1 MSAAHTGPEAMVT
14 VKVTYDGTTRRVKM
28 PLREMVP
35 RVLEEHIRT
44 FLHIPADRK
53 AMVER
58 YSDSAASFVLLD
70 SSNMPVYKQ
79 LYRAAKAK
87 SKLKLRVTL
96 VEEPKAAP
104 KPVSIEH
111 VEDVTE
117 PAPAIQPEPQQ
128 SASHSQISLPLRSSG
143 SSMAKQY
150 DPTLLAKAANMVA
163 EREELR
169 KDFESRL
176 SCLMSRQSLNPSAQD
191 ASSAPQDQPTT
202 AVYAV
207 CCNICCKSIPGAHYH
222 CSTCDDGDFDLCQ
235 SCIDQGITC
244 KSDNHWLIKRT
255 IVDGTIVKSST
266 EKISPKPKP
275 KAIKEEPKIAPV
287 SYPNCILPLPAFSP
301 PRPVVQATPAW
312 ASFSPVRTCNTCLH
326 ELPEAQFLHCQKCDD
341 FDLCQPCFSA
351 NSHGHHPMHSFAPAV
366 PGTVMPDHISIKMA
380 PGRNRMHMAICDGC
394 DENIAGVRHKCLDC
408 PDWDYCSECVLN
420 AHFIHPN
427 HRFAPLY
434 EPLRQTHSC
443 GTVEPMHS
451 GICCDGPL
459 CNSSR
464 AWPAYIKGT
473 RYKCAV
479 CPDLDFCANCE
490 ASPANEHNKTHPLI
504 KFKTPVR
511 HVSVT
516 TTGEHQDGRQLDVM
530 GDRIEP
536 PAWASPAPSGT
547 NSVNAVQTVV
557 DVKPEEPEE
566 PWETPAK
573 PEVKQEEPLV
583 QLKDVPQA
591 KEESHKVVEEEQ
603 LKARFIRESVS
614 DGTTFGLNHVFE
626 QTWTLRNEGTV
637 PWPAGCVVKFSGG
650 DYMGHVDSTHPTGIS
665 DLVSATQSTVCYSQL
680 APGQE
685 FQFTVLLRT
694 PGRSGKFISYWRLCT
709 EDGYR
714 FGERLWCEVQAR
726 SVKAAPPAPV
736 FEEEEQG
743 QEQEPEKAE
752 ESQASSIM
760 IFPKLETESP
770 NSSVHQEIKHAPA
783 SPIVSSLP
791 SPVATPISKTYE
803 EWDGSDDGFMT
814 DEEYDILDA
823 SDEEYLEEQ
832 NRKMTKE

>member
-1 MSAAHTGPEAMVT
+1 
-14 VKVTYDGTTRRVKM
+14 
-28 PLREMVP
+28 
-35 RVLEEHIRT
+35 
-44 FLHIPADRK
+44 
-53 AMVER
+53 MVER

-301 PRPVVQATPAW
+301 PHPVVQATPAW

-326 ELPEAQFLHCQKCDD
+326 GMYIPLRVHYLHCK
-341 FDLCQPCFSA
+341 A
-351 NSHGHHPMHSFAPAV
+351 NMF
-366 PGTVMPDHISIKMA
+366 
-380 PGRNRMHMAICDGC
+380 
-394 DENIAGVRHKCLDC
+394 
-408 PDWDYCSECVLN
+408 
-420 AHFIHPN
+420 
-427 HRFAPLY
+427 
-434 EPLRQTHSC
+434 
-443 GTVEPMHS
+443 
-451 GICCDGPL
+451 
-459 CNSSR
+459 
-464 AWPAYIKGT
+464 
-473 RYKCAV
+473 
-479 CPDLDFCANCE
+479 
-490 ASPANEHNKTHPLI
+490 
-504 KFKTPVR
+504 
-511 HVSVT
+511 
-516 TTGEHQDGRQLDVM
+516 
-530 GDRIEP
+530 
-536 PAWASPAPSGT
+536 
-547 NSVNAVQTVV
+547 
-557 DVKPEEPEE
+557 
-566 PWETPAK
+566 
-573 PEVKQEEPLV
+573 
-583 QLKDVPQA
+583 
-591 KEESHKVVEEEQ
+591 
-603 LKARFIRESVS
+603 
-614 DGTTFGLNHVFE
+614 
-626 QTWTLRNEGTV
+626 
-637 PWPAGCVVKFSGG
+637 
-650 DYMGHVDSTHPTGIS
+650 
-665 DLVSATQSTVCYSQL
+665 
-680 APGQE
+680 
-685 FQFTVLLRT
+685 
-694 PGRSGKFISYWRLCT
+694 
-709 EDGYR
+709 
-714 FGERLWCEVQAR
+714 
-726 SVKAAPPAPV
+726 
-736 FEEEEQG
+736 
-743 QEQEPEKAE
+743 
-752 ESQASSIM
+752 
-760 IFPKLETESP
+760 
-770 NSSVHQEIKHAPA
+770 
-783 SPIVSSLP
+783 
-791 SPVATPISKTYE
+791 
-803 EWDGSDDGFMT
+803 
-814 DEEYDILDA
+814 
-823 SDEEYLEEQ
+823 
-832 NRKMTKE
+832 